1 MIDIGNAPN
10 RRGVRTQLSMMI
22 SQAAGFGVGMN
33 VSPSLGLFFAALA
46 AILLVATWILVAS
59 SRFIQGGT
67 VERSDRV
74 PQLYGYTV
82 CLIALL
88 WGLTSIVSLI
98 DNTFTLSS
106 PVYHSQGQFGFEPSI
121 TSLEAFRLSYDRTRP
136 DGKRDSIPD
145 AELRQR
151 YSAYRADRVA
161 ATQVAA
167 RQALV
172 TQAISLF
179 LALGL
184 FVVHW
189 RWLRRRP
196 ATEGN

>member
-1 MIDIGNAPN
+1 M
-10 RRGVRTQLSMMI
+10 
-22 SQAAGFGVGMN
+22 GMN
-33 VSPSLGLFFAALA
+33 VSASPGIFFAALA
-46 AILLVATWILVAS
+46 AILLVAAWIVVAS

-98 DNTFTLSS
+98 DSAFTLSS
-106 PVYHSQGQFGFEPSI
+106 PVYHSQGQFGNLPPSI
-121 TSLEAFRLSYDRTRP
+121 ASVEAFRSSYDPTRP

-151 YSAYRADRVA
+151 YAAYRADRIA

-172 TQAISLF
+172 TQAISLV

-196 ATEGN
+196 FAAGN

>member
-1 MIDIGNAPN
+1 MK
-10 RRGVRTQLSMMI
+10 
-22 SQAAGFGVGMN
+22 SQAIGVGVGMN
-33 VSPSLGLFFAALA
+33 LSASPGLLFAALA
-46 AILLVATWILVAS
+46 AILLVAAWVLVAS

-88 WGLTSIVSLI
+88 WGLISIVALI
-98 DNTFTLSS
+98 DNAFTLSS

-121 TSLEAFRLSYDRTRP
+121 TSVEAFRLSYDRMRP
-136 DGKRDSIPD
+136 DGKRDSIPE

-151 YSAYRADRVA
+151 YAAYRADRIA
-161 ATQVAA
+161 ATQIAA

-196 ATEGN
+196 AAAEN